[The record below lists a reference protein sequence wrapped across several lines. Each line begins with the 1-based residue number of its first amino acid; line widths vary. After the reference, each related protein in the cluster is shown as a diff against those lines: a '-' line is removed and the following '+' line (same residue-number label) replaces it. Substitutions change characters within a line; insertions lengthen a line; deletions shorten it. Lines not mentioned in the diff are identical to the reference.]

1 MRLPQC
7 RIWFSAKAMAGKKG
21 RIPSVSDL
29 LRQSKRQKT
38 VLTSIKEA
46 CATLRSAVDSL
57 DECDMS
63 ELDLSEKATLAVA
76 KHSLSAVVK
85 SIKLMRSMPPTLGR
99 QRKTI
104 IASDCNISVD
114 EVSSLVNL
122 LEDHCHCDRFCDTD
136 VSIVLTPPAIECFDC
151 KRTLVTNHITI
162 VTPLALAA
170 YAAATWVFCTNLET
184 PFLKS
189 WIRHWLCILNL
200 MFNVHKN

>member
-1 MRLPQC
+1 M
-7 RIWFSAKAMAGKKG
+7 
-21 RIPSVSDL
+21 
-29 LRQSKRQKT
+29 
-38 VLTSIKEA
+38 LTSIKEA

-57 DECDMS
+57 DECDMG

-104 IASDCNISVD
+104 ISSDCNISVD

-122 LEDHCHCDRFCDTD
+122 LEDHCHCDGFCDAD

-151 KRTLVTNHITI
+151 ERTLVTNHITKVRCYTCTGASFATKI
-162 VTPLALAA
+162 TLRCKHCSLSYNYSQFGNKSEKGFRYYPLRQEYVEASDTVFVHRQLLEMQCSLA
-170 YAAATWVFCTNLET
+170 
-184 PFLKS
+184 
-189 WIRHWLCILNL
+189 
-200 MFNVHKN
+200 